1 MCDKIEDICEV
12 YTVKDFEEAIQKL
25 GDNVYSVKITKIKLK
40 ERHGDSLQCVN
51 REGRSDIILLDNV
64 SVILTESWYDQRKS
78 NQPDEAE
85 RIIKTAANRSLK
97 LSSRIRHTKLI
108 FIPLSMTL
116 EIPIMTM
123 YQIYWNYLLQR

>member
-1 MCDKIEDICEV
+1 MEDKCEV
-12 YTVKDFEEAIQKL
+12 YTAKDFKEAIQKL

-40 ERHGDSLQCVN
+40 ERYGDSLQCVN
-51 REGRSDIILLDNV
+51 REGRSDIILLDNI

-78 NQPDEAE
+78 NQRDEAE

-97 LSSRIRHTKLI
+97 LSSRITHTKLI